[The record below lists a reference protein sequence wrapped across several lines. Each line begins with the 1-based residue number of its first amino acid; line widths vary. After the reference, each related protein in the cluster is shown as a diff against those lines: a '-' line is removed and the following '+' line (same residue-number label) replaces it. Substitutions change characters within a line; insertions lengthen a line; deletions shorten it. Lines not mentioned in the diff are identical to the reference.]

1 MVSLSPARMEGFPFS
16 CFGETRL
23 AEGRLLLKGEATL
36 PVEDGRR
43 SAGGRSRSGGR
54 SPGGC
59 RGKAMGK
66 PAMYSTLPTRLATCE
81 KNQGNKPR
89 GQNRGGHGPNCLW
102 KPLFGNPWKPRVCSP
117 KCAAAPRAGLHHPSE
132 KLLFYQTNGASQP
145 PNHTPSSSL
154 TYQSRDGF
162 PLSPLKDSVLAL
174 PKLWFTGHC
183 GVCSLLPF
191 CYPRTVQGVPS

>member
-54 SPGGC
+54 RPGGC

-81 KNQGNKPR
+81 KNNRNKPR
-89 GQNRGGHGPNCLW
+89 GQKRGGHDRNCLW
-102 KPLFGNPWKPRVCSP
+102 KPVFSCRKPRLCSP
-117 KCAAAPRAGLHHPSE
+117 KCTAAPGAGLHHLNEELQNKPTE
-132 KLLFYQTNGASQP
+132 LPLHQTNTQLLGDVPEQRWGP
-145 PNHTPSSSL
+145 PLSSKGLCPSS
-154 TYQSRDGF
+154 
-162 PLSPLKDSVLAL
+162 P
-174 PKLWFTGHC
+174 
-183 GVCSLLPF
+183 
-191 CYPRTVQGVPS
+191 